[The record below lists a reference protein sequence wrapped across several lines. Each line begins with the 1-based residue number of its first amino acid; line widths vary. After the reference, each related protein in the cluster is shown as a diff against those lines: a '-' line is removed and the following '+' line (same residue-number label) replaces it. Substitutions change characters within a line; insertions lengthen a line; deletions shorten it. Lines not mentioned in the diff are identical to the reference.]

1 MRYSLILSALVGSSL
16 ASDVVDL
23 TKDTFEAHVKD
34 NALTLIE
41 CKH

>member
-1 MRYSLILSALVGSSL
+1 MRFSPILALSALAA

-41 CKH
+41 CEH

>member
-1 MRYSLILSALVGSSL
+1 MRYSLGLSLLAGSAI

-41 CKH
+41 CE